1 MREYAIKL
9 SIWLTFILVIALV
22 LPGCGSRHDDAE
34 MWRDEAAT
42 NYAILHGH
50 DHPSVD
56 DYEAVDK
63 AAGRKEDEDIVF
75 HWREYKDIRDQ
86 IAEMIDAGTG
96 TTAAEPS
103 AEPEQPGPLTLKD
116 VVGTYHL
123 KMDYFFLS
131 PSLTLDAGEGTV
143 TSDGEDMLTVST
155 PAYGQDSLKMYAK
168 TYSGRFVSID
178 ADNAKL
184 EVMKCTTNGKTS
196 SPSAE
201 GYSVEIL
208 FTRNALKIRLISNES
223 SKSGNSDISI
233 ESGVKVN

>member
-1 MREYAIKL
+1 MNKREYALKL
-9 SIWLTFILVIALV
+9 AVWLTFVLMIALV

-42 NYAILHGH
+42 NYAILHGR
-50 DHPSVD
+50 DYPSVD

-75 HWREYKDIRDQ
+75 HWREYKEIRDQ
-86 IAEMIDAGTG
+86 IAEMIDGGTG

-103 AEPEQPGPLTLKD
+103 AEPEQPGPLSLKD
-116 VVGTYHL
+116 VVGTYHIT
-123 KMDYFFLS
+123 MDYFFMS

-143 TSDGEDMLTVST
+143 TSDGEDMLTVSV
-155 PAYGQDSLKMYAK
+155 PAYGKDGLKLYAK

-184 EVMKCTTNGKTS
+184 EVMKCTSNGKTS

-208 FTRNALKIRLISNES
+208 FTRNALKIRLISNED
-223 SKSGNSDISI
+223 GNGDIQI